1 MSLLF
6 QSGDGDKLLDM
17 VEKSQIDDRQT
28 QICSIGGR
36 YVERRIG
43 SSRDDQRL
51 ENLFDIDGD
60 SRACGHSVAVDLSW
74 NFQDE

>member
-17 VEKSQIDDRQT
+17 VKKSQYPPYESNVRLATAVCEFIAT
-28 QICSIGGR
+28 SINISLTKFSLL
-36 YVERRIG
+36 VTLSLDTCE
-43 SSRDDQRL
+43 
-51 ENLFDIDGD
+51 
-60 SRACGHSVAVDLSW
+60 HSGAVDLSW